1 MGAIGLHLSNQVTDN
16 WELADTKPAGCRQ
29 AGIEC
34 EDCVTE
40 AAGQLVSISPRM
52 EISQA
57 QALFSRMYPDPACRG
72 MLMPFVVACR
82 QAVRDRD
89 RLAELELPEMA
100 MAAAC
105 A

>member
-1 MGAIGLHLSNQVTDN
+1 M
-16 WELADTKPAGCRQ
+16 
-29 AGIEC
+29 
-34 EDCVTE
+34 TE
-40 AAGQLVSISPRM
+40 AAEQLVSISPRM

-72 MLMPFVVACR
+72 MLAPFVVACR

-89 RLAELELPEMA
+89 CLAELELPEMA